1 MIWQRSC
8 HAPSMLLKLWA
19 PLANFTPPLL
29 LLEDAITAGLC
40 AWSGGIPPIRVDAG
54 SWCCTFLSPQE
65 RMALER
71 RIPTKLSALKDRL
84 IAAFDKSLYLSSHS
98 REIAWASRLETTGKY
113 TLEKLEHFKEAF
125 TKHSAAVTLL
135 AFLPTKAVQ
144 NYHFGSIYERKGSSQ
159 NGFCTPSRALPLGTW
174 YKRAQ
179 QPEVY
184 EDLYFPYTFFL
195 YTFSSRLLFPPK
207 TTCIVRSRR
216 EGNSLLNGTA
226 IAGALIQLLHI
237 HTCGQ
242 LCI

>member
-1 MIWQRSC
+1 
-8 HAPSMLLKLWA
+8 MLLKLWA

-144 NYHFGSIYERKGSSQ
+144 KH
-159 NGFCTPSRALPLGTW
+159 L
-174 YKRAQ
+174 
-179 QPEVY
+179 
-184 EDLYFPYTFFL
+184 
-195 YTFSSRLLFPPK
+195 
-207 TTCIVRSRR
+207 
-216 EGNSLLNGTA
+216 
-226 IAGALIQLLHI
+226 
-237 HTCGQ
+237 
-242 LCI
+242 